1 MSYGAYQTGATAE
14 FDGIYDTRY
23 SEKSPNVPYIHSLL
37 HRFQPKPRR
46 WHARAR
52 WRRILVSTQLRTKE
66 KHRLEWPIAKYFT
79 QPRRI
84 GLIFSITSPTDWERE
99 ARKIS
104 LSLPSKAVRFLP
116 FGISSGIHR
125 PRRLRTRRNSN
136 PRNPKLSPRSRSTT
150 RLFSSFTSTCSLA
163 NSSRSRFSTAC
174 RSHCWRGCEST
185 RITRSSANLAYS
197 TAVHRSCRVTAFA
210 RSSIW
215 STSLRYRLLSSGEI
229 TPPCGTP
236 CFPVASSSSFKSHN
250 TFSSSTRRATFS
262 NTI

>member
-1 MSYGAYQTGATAE
+1 MY
-14 FDGIYDTRY
+14 
-23 SEKSPNVPYIHSLL
+23 
-37 HRFQPKPRR
+37 
-46 WHARAR
+46 
-52 WRRILVSTQLRTKE
+52 E
-66 KHRLEWPIAKYFT
+66 KHRLEWPMAKYFT
-79 QPRRI
+79 HPRRI
-84 GLIFSITSPTDWERE
+84 GLIFSITPPTDWERE
-99 ARKIS
+99 ARKVS

-116 FGISSGIHR
+116 FGNSSGIHR

-136 PRNPKLSPRSRSTT
+136 PRNPKPSPCCRSTL

-197 TAVHRSCRVTAFA
+197 TAVHRSYRVTSFA
-210 RSSIW
+210 RSSIL

-236 CFPVASSSSFKSHN
+236 CFPVASSSNFRSHKN
-250 TFSSSTRRATFS
+250 RVVIDSPRHLLHHDMMPHRVEGSHDTLPIISTFPRRSPLSVLAIRS
-262 NTI
+262 